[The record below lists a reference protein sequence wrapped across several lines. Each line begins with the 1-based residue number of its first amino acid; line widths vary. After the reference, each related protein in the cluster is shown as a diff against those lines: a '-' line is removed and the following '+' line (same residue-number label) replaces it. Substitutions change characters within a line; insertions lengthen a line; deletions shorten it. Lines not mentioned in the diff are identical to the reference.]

1 MVCEVVFSKAEF
13 CDNKHQYMPVISGDV
28 MCRAAVALWRPEYA
42 SYMVEGTPG
51 RPYGHR
57 MAHFNLV
64 EANMKIRSVMYCC
77 GNVIVIV
84 HLSSKLD

>member
-1 MVCEVVFSKAEF
+1 MIGVVCNS
-13 CDNKHQYMPVISGDV
+13 CICCNYI
-28 MCRAAVALWRPEYA
+28 MCRAVVALWRPEYA

-64 EANMKIRSVMYCC
+64 EANMKIRLTEFHYNSVYTLTHSS
-77 GNVIVIV
+77 VISFPSRC
-84 HLSSKLD
+84 SSY